1 MTPPLLELEGTWEEI
16 LAHAAAWAGRRVRLT
31 VLSPATE
38 PAPERAPSVQE
49 RDPERIARIK
59 SIRGKFACPGM
70 ERASETLQRERQVD
84 KEKEERAFQGS
95 QA

>member
-16 LAHAAAWAGRRVRLT
+16 QAHAAALAGRRVRLT

-38 PAPERAPSVQE
+38 PAPEHALSVQE
-49 RDPERIARIK
+49 RDPERIARIR

-70 ERASETLQRERQVD
+70 EWASEALQRERQVD
-84 KEKEERAFQGS
+84 KEKEE
-95 QA
+95 